1 MNILEVRPEL
11 IIYEKDGDVQT
22 RPNSP
27 YYSMRHVTY
36 KGNRIAYTFSDK
48 SYVMET
54 FDERIF
60 NCWHNGERLQFR
72 QDLSDRLA
80 LAIKFH
86 EDYLSSA
93 EYDKLF
99 IAASEETPNWDILH
113 AYLKNIEDVRYTKL
127 GYKIHDDSFKI
138 DFKGNAWTTG
148 KFSETLDNW
157 HSLCIVMQGKGHS
170 CLADEGVLP
179 DSNGDM
185 IKINAL
191 TMTILSKIMFL
202 LNPNLSDTVFTGQL
216 SESVLSKLRQYNG
229 GDNE

>member
-1 MNILEVRPEL
+1 MNILEVRPEQ
-11 IIYEKDGDVQT
+11 IIFEKDGEVQT

-60 NCWHNGERLQFR
+60 NCWNNGQRLQFR

-86 EDYLSSA
+86 EDYLGTTA
-93 EYDKLF
+93 YDDLF
-99 IAASEETPNWDILH
+99 KEAFNEIPNWDILH
-113 AYLKNIEDVRYTKL
+113 AYLKNIEDVRYTRS
-127 GYKIHDDSFKI
+127 GYKIHDGDFKI
-138 DFKGNAWTTG
+138 DFKGNAWTTS

-157 HSLCIVMQGKGHS
+157 NSLCIVMQGKGHTY
-170 CLADEGVLP
+170 LADGGVLP
-179 DSNGDM
+179 DSNGEM
-185 IKINAL
+185 TKINAL

-202 LNPNLSDTVFTGQL
+202 LNPNLSDKVFTNQL
-216 SESVLSKLRQYNG
+216 SESVLSKLRQYQG
-229 GDNE
+229 GENE